1 MKSRDEIL
9 AKAES
14 LASFDQ
20 ASKEGEAR
28 LILMDIAGSD
38 EADMFSADGALD
50 LLASL
55 DRDEDENVQAASRM
69 VYEFLK

>member
-1 MKSRDEIL
+1 MKTRDEIL

-20 ASKEGEAR
+20 TSTEGEAR
-28 LILMDIAGSD
+28 LILKDIAGTD

-50 LLASL
+50 LLATL
-55 DRDEDENVQAASRM
+55 DRDEDETVQAASRM
-69 VYEFLK
+69 VYDFLK